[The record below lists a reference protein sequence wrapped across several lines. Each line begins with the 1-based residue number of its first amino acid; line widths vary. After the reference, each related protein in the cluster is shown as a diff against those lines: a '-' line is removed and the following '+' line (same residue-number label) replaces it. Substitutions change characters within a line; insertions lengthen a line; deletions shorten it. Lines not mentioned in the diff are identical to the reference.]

1 MIKKKKKERESVLT
15 RIPMTSCLKKK
26 STPKVA
32 TYQSPLNKGGGTSP
46 STNSLVCH
54 HYTAWSSRLDHPVL
68 GLKCILSQQIREN
81 TSPHSSSHY
90 KDM

>member
-1 MIKKKKKERESVLT
+1 MIKKKKERESVLT

-26 STPKVA
+26 KNTPKVA

-46 STNSLVCH
+46 STNSLCH
-54 HYTAWSSRLDHPVL
+54 HYTAWSSQLDHPVL

-81 TSPHSSSHY
+81 TSPHSASHY